1 MRYRSLFAVPAMV
14 LALSTGAAF
23 AASIGEIKSIGAAAS
38 EAEALVHKTHGCHRS
53 CELGPAGWHRHAGHY
68 CVRVACVPQAKQPF
82 RCWVDRW
89 GVRRCLW

>member
-14 LALSTGAAF
+14 LALGTGAAF

-53 CELGPAGWHRHAGHY
+53 CELGPAGWHRHAGPY